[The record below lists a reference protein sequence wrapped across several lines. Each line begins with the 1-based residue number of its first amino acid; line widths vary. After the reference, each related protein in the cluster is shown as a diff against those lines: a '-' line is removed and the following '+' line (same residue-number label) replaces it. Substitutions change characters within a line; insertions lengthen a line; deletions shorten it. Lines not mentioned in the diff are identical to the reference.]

1 MTSTPVNNAQAP
13 DYSYQPSPS
22 PTESIST
29 LPSPSQEMFSPVA
42 FDDPQQPMIPSSQ
55 LQPQPP
61 SPSPSPSPHPPSTA
75 TVLPPSPPPHQLE
88 SNSTNVIPLRKTEVW
103 AWYLQNATYCA
114 YGWVSAVLMVPV
126 LIQDLAARN
135 GVETVDHS
143 RVCDTS
149 VADYKCVM
157 PVFGQHYLD
166 PGTIALYI
174 SSFSALVSFVVSL
187 SISPIADYGSYK
199 KTFLWVFAVL
209 GCITS
214 IAFFVIQVPSMI
226 WLTVILASLGWS
238 CYNVSSVF
246 SNAFLP
252 IYARVHPTVLAT
264 AEGLAKNDSV
274 DAKPLSKEDV
284 PSDNEDRNKKNM
296 AIMRKAEE
304 QVTNDLAA
312 WCAGAANVGS
322 MVVQLICIGISLSM
336 NNSYLSLQIAIAFTG
351 VWWLMWT
358 LAVMPWLDARPGP
371 PLPKG
376 QNWIAFSWR
385 KNFKTFKSMRKLPQI
400 TRFIFAWFILSDGVN
415 TVTALLY
422 VITYQELKFSHTKS
436 LVMTICI
443 SAGAFVGAYLFLW
456 IRKLWALSTKF
467 MVMLTLGLYA
477 LLTAYFVIPGYFT
490 TSFGLQHEWEAWCA
504 IAYLGLIISTFFG
517 TCKVMMAEL
526 CPVGDENEWF
536 SLFQLADKGSSWIGP
551 FVTGAIQSATGDF
564 RIGFWFPLA
573 LMAAGGAVLMMVDMD
588 KGKDEAIRF
597 KQEEEAEA
605 LFRASIPPITVTS
618 ARDSTYSYNNR
629 DNDRNMANL

>member
-1 MTSTPVNNAQAP
+1 MTSTPVNNAQAH
-13 DYSYQPSPS
+13 QPSSS
-22 PTESIST
+22 PTDSISI
-29 LPSPSQEMFSPVA
+29 LSSSPQEDLSSVA
-42 FDDPQQPMIPSSQ
+42 LYDPQQPMIPSSQ
-55 LQPQPP
+55 LLQQPP
-61 SPSPSPSPHPPSTA
+61 PPSPSPHPPSTA
-75 TVLPPSPPPHQLE
+75 TVVPPSPPPGQLE

-103 AWYLQNATYCA
+103 AWYIQNATYCA

-135 GVETVDHS
+135 GVETADHS
-143 RVCDTS
+143 RPCDTS

-157 PVFGQHYLD
+157 PVFGPHYLD
-166 PGTIALYI
+166 PGTVALYI

-214 IAFFVIQVPSMI
+214 IAFFIIQAPSMI
-226 WLTVILASLGWS
+226 WLTVVLAPLGWS

-252 IYARVHPTVLAT
+252 IYARVHPKVLAT
-264 AEGLAKNDSV
+264 AEALENDSI
-274 DAKPLSKEDV
+274 
-284 PSDNEDRNKKNM
+284 NKKMLDEGGKFHSTSDSTINL

-304 QVTNDLAA
+304 QITNDLAA

-322 MVVQLICIGISLSM
+322 MVVQLVCIGISLGM

-351 VWWLMWT
+351 VWWLLWT

-376 QNWIAFSWR
+376 QNWIAFSWK

-436 LVMTICI
+436 LIMTICI

-490 TSFGLQHEWEAWCA
+490 TSFGLRHEWEAWCA

-526 CPVGDENEWF
+526 CPAGDENEWF

-551 FVTGAIQSATGDF
+551 FVTGAIQSVTGDF

-573 LMAAGGAVLMMVDMD
+573 LMAAGGAVLLTVDMD

-597 KQEEEAEA
+597 KQEEETEA
-605 LFRASIPPITVTS
+605 QFRASIPPITVTS
-618 ARDSTYSYNNR
+618 ARESTYSYNNR
-629 DNDRNMANL
+629 DMANV

>member
-1 MTSTPVNNAQAP
+1 MTSTPVNAQAP
-13 DYSYQPSPS
+13 NYSHQPSPS
-22 PTESIST
+22 PAESIST
-29 LPSPSQEMFSPVA
+29 LSPPSQEMLSPVA
-42 FDDPQQPMIPSSQ
+42 LDDPQQPMIPSSQ
-55 LQPQPP
+55 LQQQP
-61 SPSPSPSPHPPSTA
+61 PSPSPSPHPPSTA
-75 TVLPPSPPPHQLE
+75 TVLPSSPPPHQLE

-103 AWYLQNATYCA
+103 AWYIQNATYCA

-166 PGTIALYI
+166 PGTVALYI

-214 IAFFVIQVPSMI
+214 IAFFIIQVPSMI
-226 WLTVILASLGWS
+226 WLTVVLASFGWS

-252 IYARVHPTVLAT
+252 IYARVHPKVLAT
-264 AEGLAKNDSV
+264 AESLAKNDSISARIS
-274 DAKPLSKEDV
+274 DKEDI
-284 PSDNEDRNKKNM
+284 PSVNENTDKNNL
-296 AIMRKAEE
+296 AILRKVEE

-322 MVVQLICIGISLSM
+322 MVVQLICIGISLGM

-385 KNFKTFKSMRKLPQI
+385 KNYKTFKSMRKLPQI

-422 VITYQELKFSHTKS
+422 V
-436 LVMTICI
+436 
-443 SAGAFVGAYLFLW
+443 
-456 IRKLWALSTKF
+456 
-467 MVMLTLGLYA
+467 
-477 LLTAYFVIPGYFT
+477 
-490 TSFGLQHEWEAWCA
+490 
-504 IAYLGLIISTFFG
+504 
-517 TCKVMMAEL
+517 MMAEL
-526 CPVGDENEWF
+526 CPAGDENEWF

-551 FVTGAIQSATGDF
+551 FVTGAIQSATGEF

-573 LMAAGGAVLMMVDMD
+573 LMAAGGAVLLMVDMD

-629 DNDRNMANL
+629 DNNRDMVNL

>member
-13 DYSYQPSPS
+13 CYPHQPSSS
-22 PTESIST
+22 PIDSIST
-29 LPSPSQEMFSPVA
+29 LSSSPQEDLSSVA
-42 FDDPQQPMIPSSQ
+42 LYDPQQPMIPSSQ
-55 LQPQPP
+55 LLQQPP
-61 SPSPSPSPHPPSTA
+61 PPSPSPHPPSTA
-75 TVLPPSPPPHQLE
+75 TVVPPSPPPGQLE

-103 AWYLQNATYCA
+103 AWYIQNATYCA

-135 GVETVDHS
+135 GVDTADHS
-143 RVCDTS
+143 RPCDTS

-157 PVFGQHYLD
+157 PVFGPHYLD
-166 PGTIALYI
+166 PGTVALYI

-214 IAFFVIQVPSMI
+214 IAFFIIQAPSMI
-226 WLTVILASLGWS
+226 WLTVVLAPLGWS

-252 IYARVHPTVLAT
+252 IYARVHPKVLAT
-264 AEGLAKNDSV
+264 AEALENDSINRKML
-274 DAKPLSKEDV
+274 DEGEKFHST
-284 PSDNEDRNKKNM
+284 SDSTINL

-304 QVTNDLAA
+304 QITNDLAA

-322 MVVQLICIGISLSM
+322 MVVQLVCIGISLGM

-351 VWWLMWT
+351 VWWLLWT

-376 QNWIAFSWR
+376 QNWIAFSWK

-436 LVMTICI
+436 LIMTICI

-490 TSFGLQHEWEAWCA
+490 TSFGLRHEWEAWCA

-526 CPVGDENEWF
+526 CPAGDENEWF

-551 FVTGAIQSATGDF
+551 FVTGAIQSVTGDF

-573 LMAAGGAVLMMVDMD
+573 LMAAGGAVLLTVDMD

-605 LFRASIPPITVTS
+605 QFRASIPPITVTS
-618 ARDSTYSYNNR
+618 ARESTYSYNNR
-629 DNDRNMANL
+629 EMANV